1 VVHSLSHR
9 FIAALGILEN
19 NGMLGTIRGRILATC
34 VAIVVTA
41 LAVTGGVIYYVVKI
55 HNDEAIDQNFQSI
68 LTGHALA
75 IDGWIESRTRE
86 TQALADTISVG
97 EGDPLPALKL
107 LAKSGG
113 FEIMTLGLPDKTA
126 FSNVPL
132 KPDYDPTARPWYKQ
146 AVAAG
151 HIVVTALYRDASSG
165 KPAFAFA
172 VPIVRDG
179 NVKAVMAASLFMQ
192 SVSEIVTSVHPTPA
206 SFAFLV
212 DEKGNVIASAKTD
225 LIMKPATEMAPELTP
240 DALKAM
246 QGASSSVVVHIDGAA
261 KLLRA
266 QPIKGTDWSLVL
278 ALDKSDVTAGMRAVA
293 TTTLAAII
301 LVALISAALVGA
313 LTNAAFKRIVLVRDA
328 LTDVAS
334 GSGDL
339 ARRLPV
345 DGHDEAS
352 QIAHAFNLFAEKISA
367 ILLHIREFSESV
379 NVASAEIA
387 QGNQDLSSRTELAAA
402 NLQRTAAALEEI
414 SGTARNSADA
424 ATQVS
429 QLAES
434 ASGVATRGGEV
445 VGDVVS
451 TMEAITKASTEI
463 ANIIGVIDGIAFQT
477 NILALNAAVEA
488 ARASEHGR
496 GFAVVAGEVRAL
508 AQRSA
513 QAAKEI
519 KQLISSSV
527 ERIQAGSSLVRTA
540 GATMDEIVEGVRGIT
555 NVIGEISVV
564 ATEQSTGLGQVNQ
577 ALAQLDNTTQQN
589 AALVEQSAAAAQMLR
604 EQAAKLAEAVGEFKL
619 SA

>member
-1 VVHSLSHR
+1 MV
-9 FIAALGILEN
+9 
-19 NGMLGTIRGRILATC
+19 LGTIRGRILAAC

-41 LAVTGGVIYYVVKI
+41 LAVTGGLIYYVVKI
-55 HNDEAIDQNFQSI
+55 HSDESIDQNFKSI

-86 TQALADTISVG
+86 TQALADTITVG

-132 KPDYDPTARPWYKQ
+132 SPTYDPTARPWYKQ

-151 HIVVTALYRDASSG
+151 HLVVTALYRDASSG

-212 DEKGNVIASAKTD
+212 DEKGEIIAGAKTD
-225 LIMKPATEMAPELTP
+225 LIMKPATNMAAELTP
-240 DALKAM
+240 EALKAM
-246 QGASSSVVVHIDGAA
+246 QGASTSLTVSIDGAT

-266 QPIKGTDWSLVL
+266 QPITGTDWSLVL

-293 TTTLAAII
+293 TTTLVAIVI
-301 LVALISAALVGA
+301 VALIAAALVGA
-313 LTNAAFKRIVLVRDA
+313 LTNAAFRRVLLVRDA

-345 DGHDEAS
+345 NGDDEAS
-352 QIAHAFNLFAEKISA
+352 QIAHAFNLFAEKISV
-367 ILLHIREFSESV
+367 ILRHIRDFSESV

-387 QGNQDLSSRTELAAA
+387 QGNQDLSSRTELAAS

-434 ASGVATRGGEV
+434 ASTVATRGGQV

-451 TMEAITKASTEI
+451 TMDAITKASTEI

-527 ERIQAGSSLVRTA
+527 ERIESGSALVQTA
-540 GATMDEIVEGVRGIT
+540 GTTMDEIVEGVRGIT
-555 NVIGEISVV
+555 NVIAEISVA
-564 ATEQSTGLGQVNQ
+564 ATEQSLGLGQVNQ

-589 AALVEQSAAAAQMLR
+589 AALVEESAAAAQMLR
-604 EQAAKLAEAVGEFKL
+604 EQASKLAQAVGEFKL

>member
-1 VVHSLSHR
+1 
-9 FIAALGILEN
+9 
-19 NGMLGTIRGRILATC
+19 MLGTIRGRILATC

-41 LAVTGGVIYYVVKI
+41 LAVTGGLIYYVVAI
-55 HNDEAIDQNFQSI
+55 HNDEAIDQSFKSI

-75 IDGWIESRTRE
+75 IDGWVESRTRE
-86 TQALADTISVG
+86 TQALADTIAVG
-97 EGDPLPALKL
+97 EGDPVPALNL

-113 FEIMTLGLPDKTA
+113 FQVMTLGLPDKTA

-132 KPDYDPTARPWYKQ
+132 APGYDPTARPWYKQ

-151 HIVVTALYRDASSG
+151 HIIVTALYRDASSG
-165 KPAFAFA
+165 KPAVAFA
-172 VPIVRDG
+172 VPILRDG

-192 SVSEIVTSVHPTPA
+192 SVSEIVTAVHPTPA

-225 LIMKPATEMAPELTP
+225 LIMKPATNMASELTP

-246 QGASSSVVVHIDGAA
+246 QGASSSVVVKIDGAG

-266 QPIKGTDWSLVL
+266 QPIAGTDWSLVL
-278 ALDKSDVTAGMRAVA
+278 AMDQSDVTAGMRAVA
-293 TTTLAAII
+293 TTTLVAIV
-301 LVALISAALVGA
+301 LVALLSAALVGT
-313 LTNAAFKRIVLVRDA
+313 LTNAAFKRVLLVRDA

-345 DGHDEAS
+345 SGNDEAS
-352 QIAHAFNLFAEKISA
+352 QIAHAFNLFAEKICV
-367 ILLHIREFSESV
+367 ILIHIREFSESV

-387 QGNQDLSSRTELAAA
+387 QGNQDLSSRTELAAS

-429 QLAES
+429 QLADS
-434 ASGVATRGGEV
+434 ASTVAMRGGRV

-451 TMEAITKASTEI
+451 TMDAITKASTEI

-519 KQLISSSV
+519 KQLIGSSV
-527 ERIQAGSSLVRTA
+527 ERIEAGSTLVQTA

-555 NVIGEISVV
+555 SVIGEISVA
-564 ATEQSTGLGQVNQ
+564 ATEQSAGLGQVNQ